1 MAHCTSKNKICIG
14 FAHAWEFTW
23 EPVKIGT
30 KVQVY
35 STKLQRVKPYVQ
47 EMAVLGHLK
56 TGLCKKEENDTFS
69 FLLKN
74 LE

>member
-1 MAHCTSKNKICIG
+1 M
-14 FAHAWEFTW
+14 
-23 EPVKIGT
+23 
-30 KVQVY
+30 Y